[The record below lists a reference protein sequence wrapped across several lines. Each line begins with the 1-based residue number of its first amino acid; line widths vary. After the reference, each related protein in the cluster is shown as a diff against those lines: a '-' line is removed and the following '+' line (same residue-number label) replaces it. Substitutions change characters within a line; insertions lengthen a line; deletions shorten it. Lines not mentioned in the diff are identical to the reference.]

1 MFQPQTTG
9 CCHASTLNHPAMF
22 SSFYKKAERLILVIL
37 DLSGSMNAYKKHV
50 HASCL
55 ELEKFY
61 GDGKTGS
68 AVYFISFAGLGE
80 MASSERVNDVMHIN
94 GGTSIAQAFQSA
106 INVINVKHIRMNF
119 KKVSLV
125 FVSDGED
132 NQPDQCRRAIAAL
145 QGKLPHGVE
154 CEIHC
159 IGCFG
164 FPTDFAAGPLFAIF
178 GKSNRRTV
186 APVLACPEPIEFP
199 HVFSVLRKMLESSE
213 DPPVPTAEDLASLA
227 DPQAM
232 VEVARRVYN
241 AAVNASMYFKDTP
254 ELQAFEDCV
263 EKLGRVQAMHKTYVR
278 QTKTSPASALFS
290 NSIRQAETKS
300 NGLVLENLYRQAK
313 KCLDMVKTGQKISH
327 LSDQAKLDIAGMAGN
342 LKMLKKVSKYHMPD
356 EARVIA
362 SLVGFL
368 EEYPTDPA
376 LPPARYDGLVE
387 TEEKVSLYEVFAD
400 AKSVLTS
407 ITGEKLSAEELLAHL
422 PLIGY
427 SLKIAKLPSGASMNP
442 WLVHVEGMSFS
453 PSTMQELLSDPGA
466 YNGMLLVPSQ
476 VPHKDATWFKYCQSC
491 ILYTD
496 FEAASQFNSAI
507 FQNEAWWALLAACVK
522 HWLLEPS
529 LWNSVAFGPT
539 QLSICDG
546 FRSLFTCVHPHA
558 TGYIELMKN
567 DFQFRDCLV
576 AEHPSLGKFLTCP
589 HLTKPLFAMWYY
601 MSSLNDPEKVPFD
614 DRKFRRRYIG
624 FLVEFFHRAGVQ
636 RIKWTDLVCVKPV
649 KEILDEE
656 IGGLIDKCYEHGCT
670 LPKALHALWPSVR
683 ASLDAVRLKVKENPG
698 NYVELP
704 RINLEALDD
713 LENHHFTFGSIV
725 SAFIGLA
732 GCLRYGLESGS
743 DGETIVKLTELE
755 LARILL
761 VAQNRDNLLRNRDPL
776 FDTPLSLVISLS
788 YAFSPSVI
796 LTLLVDPRRRNSRTW
811 PTSTESTATW
821 ISSTPKPTCALS
833 SATARSSARTTS
845 PPRLASTSER
855 SRRGRPIA
863 ATTRRRTSTWIPTL
877 GSRATCALA
886 LRAFIT

>member
-9 CCHASTLNHPAMF
+9 QCHASTLNTPAMF
-22 SSFYKKAERLILVIL
+22 SSFYKKADRFILVVL
-37 DLSGSMNAYKKHV
+37 DLSGSMETYKKHI

-61 GDGKTGS
+61 GDGKQGS
-68 AVYFISFAGLGE
+68 AVYFIAFAGLDV

-94 GGTSIAQAFQSA
+94 GGTSIAQAFQRA
-106 INVINVKHIRMNF
+106 IHVINQKHAAMKF
-119 KKVSLV
+119 GKVSLV

-132 NQPDQCRRAIAAL
+132 NKPDQCRRAIAAL
-145 QGKLPHGVE
+145 EGKIPQGVH

-232 VEVARRVYN
+232 VEAAQRVYN

-254 ELQAFEDCV
+254 ELQAFEECV
-263 EKLGRVQAMHKTYVR
+263 EKLGRVQAMHKAYVR
-278 QTKTSPASALFS
+278 QAKTSPAAALFS
-290 NSIRQAETKS
+290 GSVRQVETKS
-300 NGLVLENLYRQAK
+300 NGLILENLYRQAK

-356 EARVIA
+356 EDRVIA

-368 EEYPTDPA
+368 EHYPTDPA
-376 LPPARYDGLVE
+376 LPPARYDSLVE
-387 TEEKVSLYEVFAD
+387 TEGNVSLYAVFAD

-427 SLKIAKLPSGASMNP
+427 SLKIAKLPSGATMNP
-442 WLVHVEGMSFS
+442 WLVHVEGMSFC
-453 PSTMQELLSDPGA
+453 PSTMQELLSDPGE

-507 FQNEAWWALLAACVK
+507 FQNEAWWAVLAACVK

-529 LWNSVAFGPT
+529 LWDSVAFGSSM
-539 QLSICDG
+539 LSVCDK
-546 FRSLFTCVHPHA
+546 FHSLFTCIYPYA
-558 TGYIELMKN
+558 TSYDSYIDLMKN
-567 DFQFRDCLV
+567 DFQFRDCFV

-601 MSSLNDPEKVPFD
+601 MSGLNDPEKVPFD
-614 DRKFRRRYIG
+614 DSNFRRRYKG
-624 FLVEFFHRAGVQ
+624 FLVEFFHRAGQQ

-649 KEILDEE
+649 KEILDAE

-670 LPKALHALWPSVR
+670 LPKALHALWPSVKD
-683 ASLDAVRLKVKENPG
+683 SLDAVRLKVKENPG
-698 NYVELP
+698 NYVEMP
-704 RINLEALDD
+704 RIDLGALDQ
-713 LENHHFTFGSIV
+713 LENHHFTFESIV

-743 DGETIVKLTELE
+743 DGETIVKLSELE

-776 FDTPLSLVISLS
+776 FDTPLTQVI
-788 YAFSPSVI
+788 P
-796 LTLLVDPRRRNSRTW
+796 
-811 PTSTESTATW
+811 
-821 ISSTPKPTCALS
+821 
-833 SATARSSARTTS
+833 
-845 PPRLASTSER
+845 
-855 SRRGRPIA
+855 
-863 ATTRRRTSTWIPTL
+863 
-877 GSRATCALA
+877 
-886 LRAFIT
+886 